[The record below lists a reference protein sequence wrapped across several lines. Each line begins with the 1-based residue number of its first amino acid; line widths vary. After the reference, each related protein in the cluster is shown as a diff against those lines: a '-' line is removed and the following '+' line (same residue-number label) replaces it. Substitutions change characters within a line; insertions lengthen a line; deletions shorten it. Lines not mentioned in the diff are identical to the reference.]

1 MMRKMACMDRAKLHL
16 TNLIL
21 PYLLADNFAPK
32 EDKQGVS
39 ASVFPTEYDFIYG
52 GGLGVNK
59 MK

>member
-1 MMRKMACMDRAKLHL
+1 MVCLDRAKLHL

-32 EDKQGVS
+32 EDKQDVS
-39 ASVFPTEYDFIYG
+39 ASVFPTECDFICG
-52 GGLGVNK
+52 GGLGINK